1 LAHASTEEPAQA
13 TTVKENLMRIAVT
26 GGSGKLGRHV
36 VRRLTEDGH
45 QVLNLDRA
53 GTRSPGLVVVD
64 LRNYGQ
70 VLDVLL
76 GLDDRH
82 EGFDAVVHL
91 GAIPAPGIIPDA
103 ATFENNMLS
112 TYNVFQA
119 ARRAGIK
126 KVVYASS
133 ETVLGLPF
141 DVDPPYIPVDEE
153 YPARPEST
161 YSLVKHLEEQ
171 MAVELTRW
179 DPELSIVG
187 LRFSNVMDV
196 EDYEKFP
203 SFDSEATL
211 RKWNLWG
218 YIDGRDGAQA
228 VARALENGTPGF
240 EAFIIANADTVMSR
254 SSASLAAEVFP
265 GVKVVKELGEHETM
279 LSIDKARRLL
289 GFEPEHTWRDH
300 WQDPAG
306 SAQS

>member
-1 LAHASTEEPAQA
+1 
-13 TTVKENLMRIAVT
+13 MRVAVT
-26 GGSGKLGRHV
+26 GGSGKLGRSV
-36 VRRLTEDGH
+36 VRRLSEDGH
-45 QVLNLDRA
+45 EVTSLDRT
-53 GTRSPGLVVVD
+53 GTRGQGFTEVD

-70 VLDVLL
+70 VVDVLL
-76 GLDDRH
+76 GLEDRH
-82 EGFDAVVHL
+82 AGFDAVVHL
-91 GAIPAPGIIPDA
+91 AAIPAPGHAPDA

-126 KVVYASS
+126 KIVYASS

-141 DVDPPYIPVDEE
+141 DVAPPYVPVDEE

-171 MAVELTRW
+171 MAIQLTRW
-179 DPELSIVG
+179 DPELSITG
-187 LRFSNVMDV
+187 LRFSNVMDP
-196 EDYEKFP
+196 EDYEEFP
-203 SFDSEATL
+203 GFDADARL

-228 VARALENGTPGF
+228 VSRALEHGSPGF

-265 GVKVVKELGEHETM
+265 EVPVVKELGEHETL
-279 LSIDKARRLL
+279 LSIDKAKRLL
-289 GFEPEHTWRDH
+289 GYAPEHSWRNYHPLRTTSTED
-300 WQDPAG
+300 
-306 SAQS
+306 

>member
-1 LAHASTEEPAQA
+1 
-13 TTVKENLMRIAVT
+13 MRIAVT

-36 VRRLTEDGH
+36 VRRLAEDGH

-203 SFDSEATL
+203 SFDADANL

-289 GFEPEHTWRDH
+289 GFEPEHTWREH

-306 SAQS
+306 SAPS